1 MFTDKQIAFIGPGQM
16 AEAMIAGLLR
26 NRLLPPDQIL
36 ASGPLVE
43 HNALL
48 QKKYGITVLWD
59 NGQAASSAD
68 VVILSVKPQHADAAM
83 AQLAGRLR
91 PDTLVLSIVAGLS
104 LARIAAAMA
113 HPLVVRAMPNTP
125 ARIGQG
131 ITVFTAAPAVDPR
144 HREWSQE
151 ILGAL
156 GQVLAVDEEEMLDM
170 ATALSGTGPAYV
182 FLFMEAMVDA
192 GVHLGFP
199 RHMAEHLVSQTVLGS
214 AQFFQK
220 SPDTHLAQLRNTVTS
235 PAGTTA
241 AALFQLEKA
250 GFRTAIG
257 NAVWAAYERS
267 VELGRNVKN
276 HKPE

>member
-1 MFTDKQIAFIGPGQM
+1 MFTEKRIAFVGPGQM

-26 NRLLPPDQIL
+26 NQLLPAENLL

-48 QKKYGITVLWD
+48 QKKYGITVMWD
-59 NGQAASSAD
+59 NAAAAARAD
-68 VVILSVKPQHADAAM
+68 VVILSVKPQHADAAL
-83 AQLAGRLR
+83 AQLCGKIR
-91 PDTLVLSIVAGLS
+91 PDALVLSIVAGLS
-104 LARIAAAMA
+104 VARIASGLS
-113 HPLVVRAMPNTP
+113 HPLVARAMPNTP

-131 ITVFTAAPAVDPR
+131 ISVFTTAREVDAR
-144 HREWSQE
+144 HRQWSQE
-151 ILGAL
+151 LLGAL
-156 GQVLAVDEEEMLDM
+156 GQVLFVEEEEMLDM

-199 RHMAEHLVSQTVLGS
+199 RPMAEALVSQTVLGS
-214 AQFFQK
+214 ALFFQK
-220 SPDTHLAQLRNTVTS
+220 SPDTHLAQLRNSVTS

-241 AALFQLEKA
+241 AALFELEKA

-267 VELGRNVKN
+267 TELGRNVKN

>member
-26 NRLLPPDQIL
+26 NRLLPADHIL
-36 ASGPLVE
+36 ASGPLLE

-48 QKKYGITVLWD
+48 HEKYGITVLWD
-59 NGQAASSAD
+59 NAAAAARAD
-68 VVILSVKPQHADAAM
+68 VLILSVKPQHADAAL
-83 AQLAGRLR
+83 AQIKGRLR
-91 PDTLVLSIVAGLS
+91 PDALVLSIVAGLS
-104 LARIAAAMA
+104 LARIAAGLD

-144 HREWSQE
+144 HRSWSQE

-220 SPDTHLAQLRNTVTS
+220 SPDTHLAHLRNSVTS

-241 AALFQLEKA
+241 AALFELEKA
-250 GFRTAIG
+250 GFRTAIS

>member
-1 MFTDKQIAFIGPGQM
+1 MFTDKRIAFVGPGQM

-26 NRLLPPDQIL
+26 ERLLPPEQIL
-36 ASGPLVE
+36 ASGPLTD

-48 QKKYGITVLWD
+48 QKKYGITVMWD
-59 NGQAASSAD
+59 NGLAASQAD
-68 VVILSVKPQHADAAM
+68 VVILSVKPQHADAALS
-83 AQLAGRLR
+83 QLAGRLR
-91 PDTLVLSIVAGLS
+91 PDALVLSIVAGLS
-104 LARIAAAMA
+104 IARISAGLV

-131 ITVFTAAPAVDPR
+131 ITVFTAAPGVDPR
-144 HREWSQE
+144 HRAWSQE

-156 GQVLAVDEEEMLDM
+156 GQVLSVDEEEMLDM

-199 RHMAEHLVSQTVLGS
+199 RHMAEHLVAQTVLGS

-220 SPDTHLAQLRNTVTS
+220 SPDTHLAHLRNSVTS

-241 AALFQLEKA
+241 AALFELEKA
-250 GFRTAIG
+250 GFRTAIS

>member
-26 NRLLPPDQIL
+26 NRLLAPERIL
-36 ASGPLVE
+36 ASGPLAD

-48 QKKYGITVLWD
+48 QKNYGITVMWD
-59 NGQAASSAD
+59 NAAAAARAD
-68 VVILSVKPQHADAAM
+68 VVILSVKPQHADAAL
-83 AQLAGRLR
+83 AQLHGRLR

-104 LARIAAAMA
+104 LARIAAALD

-220 SPDTHLAQLRNTVTS
+220 SPDTHLAHLRNSVTS

-241 AALFQLEKA
+241 AALFELEKA
-250 GFRTAIG
+250 GFRTAIS